1 MGTGEHAIEVVGA
14 RTHNLDDLTV
24 SVPKGRVVAF
34 TGVSGSGK
42 TSLLIDTI
50 HAEAQL
56 RYLEGISPFVR
67 QFITPRDRPQVTRI
81 EGLPPTL
88 AVDQRIPARSP
99 RSTLATVTG
108 VGDYLG
114 LAFARLPPLARDWD
128 PTLGA
133 ALKTAQFNPAMP
145 EGCCAQCRGS
155 GGRARSAEALLITEP
170 GRPLLDGASPWFA
183 MARAPER
190 ATVQA
195 LCPRRFAAD
204 LGQPWREQPE
214 EVRRVVLHGTGE
226 EAVEIA
232 YEATMKKSG
241 TTVSVR
247 DSRPWPGAI
256 AEAERLYSGAA
267 GPAVRATYEPF
278 VRNEPCAA
286 CEGTGLG
293 VVARTVRLGGRRLH
307 ELLDRPVED
316 VLGWAE
322 GLAATLGPAQ
332 REAAQAVLPA
342 LRARLRLL
350 VRLGVGHLQLS
361 RPAPTLSGG
370 ELQRARVAAQ
380 LCTDLSGVAFVLDE
394 PSPGLHPD
402 KRVWANSSRNCC
414 GSGNTVLMIEH
425 DPELISRADWVID
438 VGPGAGRGGGRLVA
452 QGAPREIAA
461 VPESLTGRY
470 LAMPGGRVRRAR
482 RPVRADRMLSL
493 TDVDVRT
500 VRADRIDIPLGAL
513 TCLTGVS
520 GSGKS
525 TLLMD
530 GVAGAVQARLDGTS
544 APGVGGVDWT
554 GPLHWATVVD
564 QEPIGRTPRSNPA
577 TYTKAFN
584 LIRNLFAGTD
594 AAARRGLTAGS
605 FSFNSPG
612 GRCEPCTGYG
622 VRQVDMNFLPDV
634 WVTCDVCDGRRFGP
648 EVLAVTYQGLA
659 IDEVLDL
666 TIDEASE
673 LLDTPALRPVL
684 TALRRTGLG
693 YMRLGQRRHRAVRA
707 ARAQRLKLAAL
718 LLTKGAAGSPDSWC
732 LDEPVTGLHPADVQV
747 LVDARF
753 DVLIAAGNTWSSPS
767 MIFICA
773 AADWLVD
780 MGPGSRRAGGTVLH
794 CGPPDVL
801 RPDSGPTAGYLCGLL
816 AGRGAPTASVDA
828 V

>member
-1 MGTGEHAIEVVGA
+1 MTSPGEPVF
-14 RTHNLDDLTV
+14 
-24 SVPKGRVVAF
+24 VA
-34 TGVSGSGK
+34 
-42 TSLLIDTI
+42 
-50 HAEAQL
+50 
-56 RYLEGISPFVR
+56 
-67 QFITPRDRPQVTRI
+67 
-81 EGLPPTL
+81 
-88 AVDQRIPARSP
+88 
-99 RSTLATVTG
+99 
-108 VGDYLG
+108 
-114 LAFARLPPLARDWD
+114 
-128 PTLGA
+128 
-133 ALKTAQFNPAMP
+133 
-145 EGCCAQCRGS
+145 
-155 GGRARSAEALLITEP
+155 
-170 GRPLLDGASPWFA
+170 
-183 MARAPER
+183 
-190 ATVQA
+190 
-195 LCPRRFAAD
+195 RFAAD
-204 LGQPWREQPE
+204 LARPWCEQPAE
-214 EVRRVVLHGTGE
+214 FRRAVLHGTGE
-226 EAVEIA
+226 GAVEIA
-232 YEATMKKSG
+232 YEATLKKSG
-241 TTVSVR
+241 TAVSVR

-267 GPAVRATYEPF
+267 SPAVRETYEPF

-293 VVARTVRLGGRRLH
+293 AVARTVRLGGRRLH

-316 VLGWAE
+316 VLDWSE

-342 LRARLRLL
+342 LQARLRLL
-350 VRLGVGHLQLS
+350 VRLGVGHVQLS

-394 PSPGLHPD
+394 PSAGLHPAD
-402 KRVWANSSRNCC
+402 KARLGELIEELR

-425 DPELISRADWVID
+425 DPELISGADWVID
-438 VGPGAGRGGGRLVA
+438 VGPRAGRGGGRLVA
-452 QGAPREIAA
+452 QGTPREVAA

-525 TLLMD
+525 TLLLD
-530 GVAGAVQARLDGTS
+530 GVAGAVRARLEDTS

-584 LIRNLFAGTD
+584 LIRNLFAGTE

-648 EVLAVTYQGLA
+648 EVLAVTYRGLA

-666 TIDEASE
+666 TVDEASG
-673 LLDTPALRPVL
+673 LLDTHALRPVL
-684 TALRRTGLG
+684 TALRQTGLG
-693 YMRLGQRRHRAVRA
+693 YMRLGQSATVLSGGE
-707 ARAQRLKLAAL
+707 AQRLKLAAA
-718 LLTKGAAGSPDSWC
+718 LTKGARQPGLVV

-747 LVDARF
+747 LVDAF
-753 DVLIAAGNTWSSPS
+753 DMLLAAGNTVVLAEHDLHLA
-767 MIFICA
+767 A
-773 AADWLVD
+773 AADWLID
-780 MGPGSRRAGGTVLH
+780 MGPGSGAAGGSVLH
-794 CGPPDVL
+794 CGPPDTL
-801 RPDSGPTAGYLCGLL
+801 RPDSGPTAGYLRGLL
-816 AGRGAPTASVDA
+816 PGQGSPGTSVDA

>member
-1 MGTGEHAIEVVGA
+1 MGSGEHAIEVVGA

-34 TGVSGSGK
+34 AGVSGSGK

-108 VGDYLG
+108 ADDYLG

-133 ALKTAQFNPAMP
+133 VLKPAQFNPGMP

-155 GGRARSAEALLITEP
+155 GGGARSAEALLITEP

-195 LCPRRFAAD
+195 LARRFAAD
-204 LGQPWREQPE
+204 LALPWHEQPAE
-214 EVRRVVLHGTGE
+214 FRRAVLHGTGE

-241 TTVSVR
+241 TAVSVR

-267 GPAVRATYEPF
+267 SPAVRATYEPF

-307 ELLDRPVED
+307 ELLDRPVND
-316 VLGWAE
+316 VLDWAE
-322 GLAATLGPAQ
+322 GLPATLGSAQ
-332 REAAQAVLPA
+332 REAAQAILPA

-350 VRLGVGHLQLS
+350 VRLGVGHVQLS

-394 PSPGLHPD
+394 PSAGLHPAD
-402 KRVWANSSRNCC
+402 KARLGELIEELR

-438 VGPGAGRGGGRLVA
+438 VGPRAGRGGGRLVA
-452 QGAPREIAA
+452 QGTPRDIAA

-544 APGVGGVDWT
+544 GPGVGDVDWT

-666 TIDEASE
+666 TVDEASE

-693 YMRLGQRRHRAVRA
+693 YMRLGQSATVLSGGE
-707 ARAQRLKLAAL
+707 AQRLKLAAA
-718 LLTKGAAGSPDSWC
+718 LTKGARQPGLVV

-747 LVDARF
+747 LVDAF
-753 DVLIAAGNTWSSPS
+753 DMLIDAGNTVVLAEHDLHLA
-767 MIFICA
+767 A
-773 AADWLVD
+773 AADWLID
-780 MGPGSRRAGGTVLH
+780 MGPGSGAAGGSVLH
-794 CGPPDVL
+794 CGPPDTL
-801 RPDSGPTAGYLCGLL
+801 RPDSGPTAGYLRGLL
-816 AGRGAPTASVDA
+816 PGQGAPTASVDA

>member
-1 MGTGEHAIEVVGA
+1 
-14 RTHNLDDLTV
+14 
-24 SVPKGRVVAF
+24 
-34 TGVSGSGK
+34 
-42 TSLLIDTI
+42 
-50 HAEAQL
+50 
-56 RYLEGISPFVR
+56 
-67 QFITPRDRPQVTRI
+67 
-81 EGLPPTL
+81 
-88 AVDQRIPARSP
+88 
-99 RSTLATVTG
+99 
-108 VGDYLG
+108 
-114 LAFARLPPLARDWD
+114 
-128 PTLGA
+128 
-133 ALKTAQFNPAMP
+133 
-145 EGCCAQCRGS
+145 
-155 GGRARSAEALLITEP
+155 
-170 GRPLLDGASPWFA
+170 
-183 MARAPER
+183 
-190 ATVQA
+190 
-195 LCPRRFAAD
+195 
-204 LGQPWREQPE
+204 
-214 EVRRVVLHGTGE
+214 
-226 EAVEIA
+226 
-232 YEATMKKSG
+232 
-241 TTVSVR
+241 
-247 DSRPWPGAI
+247 
-256 AEAERLYSGAA
+256 
-267 GPAVRATYEPF
+267 
-278 VRNEPCAA
+278 
-286 CEGTGLG
+286 
-293 VVARTVRLGGRRLH
+293 
-307 ELLDRPVED
+307 
-316 VLGWAE
+316 
-322 GLAATLGPAQ
+322 
-332 REAAQAVLPA
+332 
-342 LRARLRLL
+342 
-350 VRLGVGHLQLS
+350 
-361 RPAPTLSGG
+361 
-370 ELQRARVAAQ
+370 
-380 LCTDLSGVAFVLDE
+380 
-394 PSPGLHPD
+394 
-402 KRVWANSSRNCC
+402 
-414 GSGNTVLMIEH
+414 
-425 DPELISRADWVID
+425 
-438 VGPGAGRGGGRLVA
+438 
-452 QGAPREIAA
+452 
-461 VPESLTGRY
+461 
-470 LAMPGGRVRRAR
+470 MPGGRVRRAR

-693 YMRLGQRRHRAVRA
+693 YMRLGQSATVLSGGE
-707 ARAQRLKLAAL
+707 AQRLKLAAA
-718 LLTKGAAGSPDSWC
+718 LTKGARQPGLVV

-747 LVDARF
+747 LVDAF
-753 DVLIAAGNTWSSPS
+753 DVLIAAGNTVVLAEHDLHLA
-767 MIFICA
+767 A

-780 MGPGSRRAGGTVLH
+780 MGPGSGAAGGSVLH

-801 RPDSGPTAGYLCGLL
+801 RPDSGPTTGYLCGLL

>member
-1 MGTGEHAIEVVGA
+1 MTSPGEPVF
-14 RTHNLDDLTV
+14 
-24 SVPKGRVVAF
+24 VA
-34 TGVSGSGK
+34 
-42 TSLLIDTI
+42 
-50 HAEAQL
+50 
-56 RYLEGISPFVR
+56 
-67 QFITPRDRPQVTRI
+67 
-81 EGLPPTL
+81 
-88 AVDQRIPARSP
+88 
-99 RSTLATVTG
+99 
-108 VGDYLG
+108 
-114 LAFARLPPLARDWD
+114 
-128 PTLGA
+128 
-133 ALKTAQFNPAMP
+133 
-145 EGCCAQCRGS
+145 
-155 GGRARSAEALLITEP
+155 
-170 GRPLLDGASPWFA
+170 
-183 MARAPER
+183 
-190 ATVQA
+190 
-195 LCPRRFAAD
+195 RFAAD
-204 LGQPWREQPE
+204 LVRPWCEQPAE
-214 EVRRVVLHGTGE
+214 FRRAVLHGTGE

-232 YEATMKKSG
+232 YEATVKKSG
-241 TTVSVR
+241 TAVSVR

-267 GPAVRATYEPF
+267 SPAVRETYEPF

-293 VVARTVRLGGRRLH
+293 AVARTVRLGGRRLH

-316 VLGWAE
+316 VLDWSE

-342 LRARLRLL
+342 LQARLRLL
-350 VRLGVGHLQLS
+350 VRLGVGHVQLS

-380 LCTDLSGVAFVLDE
+380 LRTDLSGVAFVLDE
-394 PSPGLHPD
+394 PSAGLHPAD
-402 KRVWANSSRNCC
+402 KARLGELIEELR

-425 DPELISRADWVID
+425 DPELISGADWVID
-438 VGPGAGRGGGRLVA
+438 VGPRAGRGGGRLVA
-452 QGAPREIAA
+452 QGTPREVAA

-525 TLLMD
+525 TLLLD
-530 GVAGAVQARLDGTS
+530 GVAGAVRARLEGTS

-584 LIRNLFAGTD
+584 LIRNLFAGTE

-648 EVLAVTYQGLA
+648 EVLAVTYRGLA

-666 TIDEASE
+666 TVDEASG
-673 LLDTPALRPVL
+673 LLDTHALRPVL
-684 TALRRTGLG
+684 TALRQTGLG
-693 YMRLGQRRHRAVRA
+693 YMRLGQSATVLSGGE
-707 ARAQRLKLAAL
+707 AQRLKLAAA
-718 LLTKGAAGSPDSWC
+718 LTKGARQPGLVV

-747 LVDARF
+747 LVDAF
-753 DVLIAAGNTWSSPS
+753 DMLLAAGNTVVLAEHDLHLA
-767 MIFICA
+767 A
-773 AADWLVD
+773 AADWLID
-780 MGPGSRRAGGTVLH
+780 MGPGSGAAGGSVLH
-794 CGPPDVL
+794 CGPPDTL
-801 RPDSGPTAGYLCGLL
+801 RPDSGPTAGYLRGLL
-816 AGRGAPTASVDA
+816 PGQGSPGTSVDA

>member
-1 MGTGEHAIEVVGA
+1 MGSGEHAIEVVGA
-14 RTHNLDDLTV
+14 RTHNLRDLTV
-24 SVPKGRVVAF
+24 SVPKGRIVAF
-34 TGVSGSGK
+34 AGVSGSGK

-88 AVDQRIPARSP
+88 AVDQRVPARSP

-108 VGDYLG
+108 AGDYLG
-114 LAFARLPPLARDWD
+114 LAFARLPPLARDWT
-128 PTLGA
+128 PTLGTV
-133 ALKTAQFNPAMP
+133 LKPAQFNPAMP

-155 GGRARSAEALLITEP
+155 GGRARSAETLLITEP
-170 GRPLLDGASPWFA
+170 DRPLLDGASPWFA

-195 LCPRRFAAD
+195 LARRFAAD
-204 LGQPWREQPE
+204 IDLPWREQPE
-214 EVRRVVLHGTGE
+214 EFRRAVLHGTGE
-226 EAVEIA
+226 EVVEIA

-247 DSRPWPGAI
+247 DGRSWPGAI

-267 GPAVRATYEPF
+267 SPAVRATYEPF

-293 VVARTVRLGGRRLH
+293 LVARTVRLGGRRLH
-307 ELLDRPVED
+307 ELLDRPVGE
-316 VLGWAE
+316 VLDWAE
-322 GLAATLGPAQ
+322 GVAATLGPAQ
-332 REAAQAVLPA
+332 REAAEAVLPA

-350 VRLGVGHLQLS
+350 VRLGVGHVQLS

-394 PSPGLHPD
+394 PSAGLHPAD
-402 KRVWANSSRNCC
+402 KARLGELIEELR

-438 VGPGAGRGGGRLVA
+438 VGPRAGREGGRLVA
-452 QGAPREIAA
+452 QGTPREVAT

-470 LAMPGGRVRRAR
+470 LAMPGGRVRRAP

-564 QEPIGRTPRSNPA
+564 QEPIGRTPRSSPA

-584 LIRNLFAGTD
+584 LIRALFAGTD

-648 EVLAVTYQGLA
+648 EVLAVTYRGLA

-666 TIDEASE
+666 SVDEASE

-684 TALRRTGLG
+684 AALRRTGLG
-693 YMRLGQRRHRAVRA
+693 YLRLGQSATVLSGGE
-707 ARAQRLKLAAL
+707 AQRLKLAAA
-718 LLTKGAAGSPDSWC
+718 LTKGARQPGLVV

-747 LVDARF
+747 LVDAF
-753 DVLIAAGNTWSSPS
+753 DVLIDAGNTVVLAEHDLHLA
-767 MIFICA
+767 A
-773 AADWLVD
+773 AADWLID
-780 MGPGSRRAGGTVLH
+780 MGPGSGAAGGSVLH
-794 CGPPDVL
+794 CGPPGTL
-801 RPDSGPTAGYLCGLL
+801 RPNSGPTAALLRGLIPGQGTP
-816 AGRGAPTASVDA
+816 AASVDA

>member
-1 MGTGEHAIEVVGA
+1 MGSGEHAIEVVGA

-34 TGVSGSGK
+34 AGVSGSGK
-42 TSLLIDTI
+42 TSLLVDTI

-88 AVDQRIPARSP
+88 AVDQRIPARNS

-108 VGDYLG
+108 AGDYLG

-128 PTLGA
+128 PKLGA
-133 ALKTAQFNPAMP
+133 ALKPAQFNPAMP

-155 GGRARSAEALLITEP
+155 GGRARSTEALLITEP

-190 ATVQA
+190 ATAQA
-195 LCPRRFAAD
+195 LARRFAAD
-204 LGQPWREQPE
+204 LARAWRELPAE
-214 EVRRVVLHGTGE
+214 FRRAVLHGTGE

-241 TTVSVR
+241 TAISVR

-267 GPAVRATYEPF
+267 SPAVRATYEPF

-286 CEGTGLG
+286 CEGTGMG
-293 VVARTVRLGGRRLH
+293 VVARTVRLCGRRLH

-316 VLGWAE
+316 VLDWAE

-350 VRLGVGHLQLS
+350 VRLGVGHVQLS

-394 PSPGLHPD
+394 PSAGLHPAD
-402 KRVWANSSRNCC
+402 KARLGELIEELRD
-414 GSGNTVLMIEH
+414 SGNTVLMIEH

-438 VGPGAGRGGGRLVA
+438 VGPQAGRGGGRLVA
-452 QGAPREIAA
+452 QGTPREVAA
-461 VPESLTGRY
+461 VSESLTGRY

-482 RPVRADRMLSL
+482 RPVRTDRMLSL

-500 VRADRIDIPLGAL
+500 VRANRIDIPLAAL

-544 APGVGGVDWT
+544 APGIGGADWT
-554 GPLHWATVVD
+554 GPLHWAIVVD

-594 AAARRGLTAGS
+594 AAARRALTAGS

-634 WVTCDVCDGRRFGP
+634 WVTCDACDGRRFGP

-666 TIDEASE
+666 TVDEAVE

-693 YMRLGQRRHRAVRA
+693 YMRLGQSATVLSGGE
-707 ARAQRLKLAAL
+707 AQRLKLAAA
-718 LLTKGAAGSPDSWC
+718 LTKGARQPGLVV

-747 LVDARF
+747 LVDAF
-753 DVLIAAGNTWSSPS
+753 DVLIDAGNTVVLAEHDLHLA
-767 MIFICA
+767 A
-773 AADWLVD
+773 AADWLID
-780 MGPGSRRAGGTVLH
+780 MGPGSGAAGGSVLH
-794 CGPPDVL
+794 CGPPDTL
-801 RPDSGPTAGYLCGLL
+801 RPNSGPTAGYLRGLL
-816 AGRGAPTASVDA
+816 PGQGTPTASVDA

>member
-195 LCPRRFAAD
+195 LARRFAAD

-214 EVRRVVLHGTGE
+214 EFRRVVLHGTGE

-394 PSPGLHPD
+394 PSAGLHPAD
-402 KRVWANSSRNCC
+402 KARLGELIEELR

-693 YMRLGQRRHRAVRA
+693 YMRLGQSATVLSGGE
-707 ARAQRLKLAAL
+707 AQRLKLAAA
-718 LLTKGAAGSPDSWC
+718 LTKGARQPGLVV

-747 LVDARF
+747 LVDAF
-753 DVLIAAGNTWSSPS
+753 DVLIAAGNTVVLAEHDLHLA
-767 MIFICA
+767 A

-780 MGPGSRRAGGTVLH
+780 MGPGSGAAGGSVLH

-801 RPDSGPTAGYLCGLL
+801 RPDSGPTTGYLCGLL

>member
-88 AVDQRIPARSP
+88 AVDQRTPARSP

-133 ALKTAQFNPAMP
+133 VLKPVQFNPAMP

-155 GGRARSAEALLITEP
+155 GGRARSAEALLIIEP

-195 LCPRRFAAD
+195 LARRFAAD
-204 LGQPWREQPE
+204 LGRPWREQPE
-214 EVRRVVLHGTGE
+214 EFRRAVLHGTGE
-226 EAVEIA
+226 QAVEIA

-241 TTVSVR
+241 TTVGVR

-256 AEAERLYSGAA
+256 AEAERLYRGAA

-332 REAAQAVLPA
+332 GEAAQAVLPA

-350 VRLGVGHLQLS
+350 VRLGVGHVQLS

-380 LCTDLSGVAFVLDE
+380 LSTDLSGVAFVLDE
-394 PSPGLHPD
+394 PSAGLHPAD
-402 KRVWANSSRNCC
+402 KARLGELIEELR

-693 YMRLGQRRHRAVRA
+693 YMRLGQSATVLSGGE
-707 ARAQRLKLAAL
+707 AQRLKLAAA
-718 LLTKGAAGSPDSWC
+718 LTKGARQPGLVV

-747 LVDARF
+747 LVDAF
-753 DVLIAAGNTWSSPS
+753 DVLIAAGNTVVLAEHDLHLA
-767 MIFICA
+767 A

-780 MGPGSRRAGGTVLH
+780 MGPGSGAAGGSVLH

>member
-1 MGTGEHAIEVVGA
+1 MGSGEHAIEVVGA

-24 SVPKGRVVAF
+24 SVPKGRIVAF
-34 TGVSGSGK
+34 SGVSGSGK

-88 AVDQRIPARSP
+88 AVDQRVPARSP
-99 RSTLATVTG
+99 RSTMATVTG
-108 VGDYLG
+108 VNDYLG
-114 LAFARLPPLARDWD
+114 LAFARLPPLGRDWD
-128 PTLGA
+128 PALGA
-133 ALKTAQFNPAMP
+133 ALKPAQFNPTMP
-145 EGCCAQCRGS
+145 EGCCPECRGS
-155 GGRARSAEALLITEP
+155 GGRARSEEALLITEP
-170 GRPLLDGASPWFA
+170 GLPLPAGASPWFA
-183 MARAPER
+183 MARTPER
-190 ATVQA
+190 ATMAA
-195 LCPRRFAAD
+195 LACSFGTD
-204 LGQPWREQPE
+204 LDRPWREQPADFRE
-214 EVRRVVLHGTGE
+214 AVLHGTGE

-232 YEATMKKSG
+232 YETTMKKSG
-241 TTVSVR
+241 TAISVR

-256 AEAERLYSGAA
+256 AEVERLYAA
-267 GPAVRATYEPF
+267 AANPAMRETYEPF
-278 VRNEPCAA
+278 VRNESCAE

-293 VVARTVRLGGRRLH
+293 AVARTVRLGGRRLH
-307 ELLDRPVED
+307 ELLDRPVEE
-316 VLGWAE
+316 VLDWGE

-342 LRARLRLL
+342 VQARLRLL
-350 VRLGVGHLQLS
+350 VRLGVGHVQLS

-380 LCTDLSGVAFVLDE
+380 LCTELSGVAFVLDE
-394 PSPGLHPD
+394 PSAGLHPAD
-402 KRVWANSSRNCC
+402 KARLAELIEDLR

-425 DPELISRADWVID
+425 DPELIGRADWVID
-438 VGPGAGRGGGRLVA
+438 VGPRAGRGGGRLVA
-452 QGAPREIAA
+452 QGTPQEVAA
-461 VPESLTGRY
+461 SPESLTGRY
-470 LAMPGGRVRRAR
+470 LALQGGRVRRAR
-482 RPVRADRMLSL
+482 RPVRDDRMLTL
-493 TDVDVRT
+493 TDVAVRT

-525 TLLMD
+525 TLLIE

-544 APGVGGVDWT
+544 APGVGKAAWT

-594 AAARRGLTAGS
+594 AAARRGLTAAS

-634 WVTCDVCDGRRFGP
+634 WVTCDVCDGRRYGP
-648 EVLAVTYQGLA
+648 EVLAVTYRDLA

-666 TIDEASE
+666 TVDEAAE
-673 LLDTPALRPVL
+673 RLDTPALRPVL
-684 TALRRTGLG
+684 TALRQTGLG
-693 YMRLGQRRHRAVRA
+693 YLHLGQSATVLSGGE
-707 ARAQRLKLAAL
+707 AQRLKLAAA
-718 LLTKGAAGSPDSWC
+718 LTKGSRQPGLVV

-747 LVDARF
+747 LVDAF
-753 DVLIAAGNTWSSPS
+753 DVLIAAGNTVVLAEHDLHLA
-767 MIFICA
+767 A

-780 MGPGSRRAGGTVLH
+780 MGPGSGEAGGRVLH
-794 CGPPDVL
+794 CGRPDAL
-801 RPDSGPTAGYLCGLL
+801 RPDSGPTAEYLREILP
-816 AGRGAPTASVDA
+816 GAAAP
-828 V
+828 